1 MPGNIEFGVQ
11 IIKYGD
17 PLGSLEDGILCEE
30 KDFDY
35 VFTPD
40 HLFHPFDARFINKP
54 AWDAFVLL
62 SALAVQT
69 KSVKLSTSVSDPIRR
84 HPATIAHAVATLDI
98 ISKGRACLGMGA
110 GERFTFNPL
119 LDIKFEKP
127 VTLLREA
134 LIVIRG
140 LWRATRDN
148 PLNFEGKFLKVKD
161 GYLGLYP
168 VQKYPPILVGGYGP
182 KVRKIA
188 AELGD
193 YWLPWIESVETYEK
207 NFRKIKDWARKFGR
221 EKEVKGAVMTFSY
234 IAESREKALE
244 TLARRIKVGVALR
257 KRLLKDLGL
266 REYAEKIT
274 DLWNNPF
281 DSDTITKIYE
291 VADSLPDEIAEKVAI
306 LGTKDDVIEK
316 IEKFNRVGANL
327 FIIIPPK
334 DKIKETIENYQGI
347 IQYFK
352 ELEK

>member
-1 MPGNIEFGVQ
+1 MSGKLEFGVQ

-17 PLGSLEDGILCEE
+17 PLGSLEDALLCE
-30 KDFDY
+30 KTGFDY

-40 HLFHPFDARFINKP
+40 HLFHPFDERYINKP

-69 KSVKLSTSVSDPIRR
+69 KNIKLSTGVSDPIRR
-84 HPATIAHAVATLDI
+84 HPATIAHMVATLDI
-98 ISKGRACLGMGA
+98 ISRGRACLGMGA

-134 LIVIRG
+134 LIVIKG

-148 PLNFEGKFLKVKD
+148 PLNFEGEFLKVKN

-168 VQKYPPILVGGYGP
+168 IQKYPPILIGGYGP
-182 KVRKIA
+182 RVRKIV

-207 NFRKIKDWARKFGR
+207 SFREIKEWAKEFGR
-221 EKEVKGAVMTFSY
+221 EDKVKGAVMTFSY
-234 IAESREKALE
+234 IAESKDEALKAL
-244 TLARRIKVGVALR
+244 AGRVKVGLSLR
-257 KRLLKDLGL
+257 RRLLKDLGL

-281 DSDTITKIYE
+281 DSDTITKMYE
-291 VADSLPDEIAEKVAI
+291 VADSLPDEIVEKVVI
-306 LGTKDDVIEK
+306 SGTKDDVIEK
-316 IEKFNRVGANL
+316 IEKFNKVGVNL

-334 DKIKETIENYQGI
+334 DRIRGTIEKYREI
-347 IQYFK
+347 IQYFR